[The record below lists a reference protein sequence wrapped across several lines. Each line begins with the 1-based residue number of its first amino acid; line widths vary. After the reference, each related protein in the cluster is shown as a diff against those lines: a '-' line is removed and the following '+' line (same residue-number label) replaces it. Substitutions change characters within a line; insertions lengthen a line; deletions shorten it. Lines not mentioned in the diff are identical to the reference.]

1 MLKSIC
7 HRISSKKTL
16 DNLLNDL
23 NTSFLPDCY
32 DGSGTGLLKS
42 ISDKQYL
49 RYKKLTSLMSKEEL
63 KNPQHISIE
72 RIKELS
78 NKSGVLLSDIHSL
91 IFYFEV
97 TYRMNLPMRTKEDI
111 EDYQTMVKQRGIQP
125 LSQDIK

>member
-49 RYKKLTSLMSKEEL
+49 R
-63 KNPQHISIE
+63 KN
-72 RIKELS
+72 
-78 NKSGVLLSDIHSL
+78 
-91 IFYFEV
+91 
-97 TYRMNLPMRTKEDI
+97 
-111 EDYQTMVKQRGIQP
+111 
-125 LSQDIK
+125 